1 MEQAKLLTAYRSMR
15 TIRNFEERMH
25 IEFATGAVPGF
36 VHLYVG
42 QEACAVGVCS
52 QLEDKDTLL
61 GTHRGHGHAL
71 AKGANARKLLFE
83 IFGRADGLCG
93 GKAGSCHVHDSSVR
107 YMGANSGVG
116 SGAAIACGVALAAK
130 NRGDGAV
137 AVPLIG
143 EGAAN
148 QGVVLEA
155 MNLAAVWNLP
165 VVFVFENNGYAEA
178 TGSEWAIAG
187 GDLCGRAAAFD
198 MPGLA
203 IDAYD
208 FFAVSAAA
216 GELIARAREES
227 RPAVLELRQKRFYG
241 HFEGDAQTY
250 RGDGEVDLLRR
261 ERDCLT
267 HFSDRVVAEGWLA
280 REDLDAIDTEVEAL
294 ISGIY
299 EEVKAAALPDESQLF
314 ANVYASAY

>member
-1 MEQAKLLTAYRSMR
+1 MEKSKLLTAYRKMR
-15 TIRNFEERMH
+15 TIRDFEERMH
-25 IEFATGAVPGF
+25 VEFATGGVPGF

-52 QLEDKDTLL
+52 QLEGNDTLL

-71 AKGANARKLLFE
+71 AKGVDARRLLFE
-83 IFGRADGLCG
+83 IFGRAEGLCG
-93 GKAGSCHVHDSSVR
+93 GNAGSCHVHDSSVR
-107 YMGANSGVG
+107 YIGANSGVG

-130 NRGDGAV
+130 TRSDGAV

-155 MNLAAVWNLP
+155 MNLASVWKLP

-178 TGSEWAIAG
+178 TGSDWAIAG
-187 GDLCGRAAAFD
+187 GELWGRAAAFD
-198 MPGLA
+198 MPGVA
-203 IDAYD
+203 VEGHD
-208 FFAVSAAA
+208 FFAVSEAAA
-216 GELIARAREES
+216 ELIDRARKES

-250 RGDGEVDLLRR
+250 RGDGEVDYLRS

-267 HFSDRVVAEGWLA
+267 IFTDRVIAEDWLTKEELA
-280 REDLDAIDTEVEAL
+280 VIDEEVTTL
-294 ISGIY
+294 IADIY
-299 EEVKAAALPDESQLF
+299 EEVKEAALPAESRLF
-314 ANVYASAY
+314 DNVYASPY

>member
-1 MEQAKLLTAYRSMR
+1 MEKSKLLTAYRRMR
-15 TIRNFEERMH
+15 TIRDFEERMH
-25 IEFATGAVPGF
+25 LEFATGTVPGF

-52 QLEDKDTLL
+52 QLEAKDTLL

-71 AKGANARKLLFE
+71 AKGADARKLLFE

-93 GKAGSCHVHDSSVR
+93 GNAGSCHVHDSSAN

-155 MNLAAVWNLP
+155 MNLASVWNLP

-178 TGSEWAIAG
+178 TGSDWAIAG
-187 GDLCGRAAAFD
+187 GELWRRAAAFD
-198 MPGLA
+198 MPGMA
-203 IDAYD
+203 IEGHD
-208 FFAVSAAA
+208 FFAVSEAA
-216 GELIARAREES
+216 GELIERARKES

-250 RGDGEVDLLRR
+250 RGEGEVDRLRR

-267 HFSDRVVAEGWLA
+267 HFSDRVADEGWLSNDELA
-280 REDLDAIDTEVEAL
+280 AIDEEVSTL
-294 ISGIY
+294 IGDIY
-299 EEVKAAALPDESQLF
+299 EEVKDAALPDESRLHD
-314 ANVYASAY
+314 NVYASAY